1 MPKISSQ
8 DQLSLNAGQKY
19 ILSTINKLSFFIK
32 IFIFTI
38 FKWPFTQVL
47 LYGQICRIAVTA
59 VGLEIG
65 WTIVQFFK
73 S

>member
-1 MPKISSQ
+1 MPKIGFQ

-19 ILSTINKLSFFIK
+19 ILSTIIKLSFFIK
-32 IFIFTI
+32 IFICSI
-38 FKWPFTQVL
+38 FEWLFIQVL
-47 LYGQICRIAVTA
+47 LDGKICRVAVIA

-65 WTIVQFFK
+65 WTIEQFFK

>member
-1 MPKISSQ
+1 MPKIGFQ

-19 ILSTINKLSFFIK
+19 ILSTIINLSFFIK
-32 IFIFTI
+32 IFICSMFEWLFI
-38 FKWPFTQVL
+38 QVL
-47 LYGQICRIAVTA
+47 LYGKICRVAVIA

-65 WTIVQFFK
+65 WTIEQFFK